1 MYKAKCP
8 SLGSNLELQGLRKFF
23 CGINWDI
30 GRKYLDDGDGEIL
43 KNSAKGESK
52 RQQTKKFRLKR
63 NEIANRRLC
72 TKLIEIKQ

>member
-1 MYKAKCP
+1 MTPSIAKLVLSIC
-8 SLGSNLELQGLRKFF
+8 
-23 CGINWDI
+23 DI

-52 RQQTKKFRLKR
+52 RQQTKIFRLKR